1 MTDIK
6 DVIKLLNP
14 WWTEDSISEKLAM
27 PYKRHFF
34 NKIEEFKEYRQ
45 IVILSGLRRVGKTT
59 LLYQMIQ
66 KLIQKKESKKIF
78 YFSFDKEVK
87 DLIELLEACKELTAI
102 DYKKEKVSVFFDEI
116 TKFQNWASEL
126 KLIYDSHPN
135 IKFYI
140 SSSSSIN
147 LEEDAIKNLAG
158 RYFLIN
164 ILPLSFKEFLELTN
178 KKNFIEN
185 RALYEKEIKK
195 EFYNYLLRSFPET
208 INWDNPLIIKDYLKT
223 TILDKII
230 KSDLPEKFKNMNK
243 ELIYK
248 LIDLFYKEPGY
259 YLDYDN
265 LSKSLRISK
274 NTLYKHIFY
283 LKYCYL
289 IRIVKNFR
297 PNTLSTSRKLQR
309 VYPYWWSLAYCY
321 GDNNDKIFESLIFS
335 SLDGDYY
342 WRDLDKEIDFI
353 KVIENSGNHDRNS
366 PEFSKGQF
374 LKNANAINRIVHNKK
389 EILPIEIKN
398 KENLNEKDF
407 STVKLFMQ
415 KFNLK
420 KAIFIYLGKKGEKIN
435 ETKKIELISFWDFL
449 LNAEH

>member
-1 MTDIK
+1 MSDMKDI
-6 DVIKLLNP
+6 IKLLNP
-14 WWTEDSISEKLAM
+14 WLLGDPLSEELAM

-34 NKIEEFKEYRQ
+34 NKIEEFEKYRQ
-45 IVILSGLRRVGKTT
+45 VVILSGLRRVGKTT

-66 KLIQKKESKKIF
+66 KLIKKEASKKIF

-87 DLIELLEACKELTAI
+87 DLIELLEGYKELTGV
-102 DYKKEKVSVFFDEI
+102 DYKKEKISVFFDEI
-116 TKFQNWASEL
+116 TKFENWANEL

-164 ILPLSFKEFLELTN
+164 VLPLSFKEFLELTN
-178 KKNFIEN
+178 KKKFIEN

-208 INWDNPLIIKDYLKT
+208 INWDNPILIKDYLKT
-223 TILDKII
+223 TVLDKII
-230 KSDLPEKFKNMNK
+230 KSDLPEKFKNINK
-243 ELIYK
+243 ELTYT

-265 LSKSLRISK
+265 LSKNLRISK

-283 LKYCYL
+283 LRYCYL

-309 VYPYWWSLAYCY
+309 VYPYWWGLAYCY
-321 GDNNDKIFESLIFS
+321 GENNDKIFESLIFS
-335 SLDGDYY
+335 SLDGNYY

-353 KVIENSGNHDRNS
+353 
-366 PEFSKGQF
+366 QF
-374 LKNANAINRIVHNKK
+374 NKK

-398 KENLNEKDF
+398 KENLNERDF
-407 STVKLFMQ
+407 STLKLFMQ

-420 KAIFIYLGKKGEKIN
+420 KAILIYLGKKKVRTDEN
-435 ETKKIELISFWDFL
+435 KKIELISFWDFL
-449 LNAEH
+449 LDATH